1 MTTLVPKDTDHRES
15 LFDSFV
21 KISKFGSDAN
31 TMTEPYFVV
40 YPYLQ
45 IRKTWP
51 YKYNFI
57 IKYVLVVNQ
66 SYL

>member
-1 MTTLVPKDTDHRES
+1 MTFKLWEMTTLVPKDTDHRES

-45 IRKTWP
+45 IRKT
-51 YKYNFI
+51 
-57 IKYVLVVNQ
+57 
-66 SYL
+66 

>member
-31 TMTEPYFVV
+31 TMTAENKPYFVV

-45 IRKTWP
+45 IRKT
-51 YKYNFI
+51 
-57 IKYVLVVNQ
+57 
-66 SYL
+66 

>member
-31 TMTEPYFVV
+31 KPYFVV